1 MTINSKQVVI
11 PQEIEGQQS
20 ETSLP
25 EDTKFLGLVTISRT
39 AKLSGFHSTYTFLHL
54 TFQEYLAAVYVSSL
68 YVQDQMMIIEEH
80 QVKKC

>member
-11 PQEIEGQQS
+11 PQDIEGQQS

-25 EDTKFLGLVTISRT
+25 EDTKFLGLATISRT

-54 TFQEYLAAVYVSSL
+54 TFQEYLAAVYVLQS
-68 YVQDQMMIIEEH
+68 
-80 QVKKC
+80 